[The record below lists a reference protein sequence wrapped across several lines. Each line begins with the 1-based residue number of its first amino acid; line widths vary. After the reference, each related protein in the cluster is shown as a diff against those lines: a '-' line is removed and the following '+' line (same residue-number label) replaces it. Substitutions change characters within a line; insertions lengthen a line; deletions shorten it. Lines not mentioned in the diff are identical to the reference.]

1 MSGVGVGGG
10 PGGGGAQ
17 ILDRGY
23 RRFDGE
29 RSGVSGAMRSVVWHT
44 IRGMLGLGRKFRFKI
59 VPILIIIVGFLPA
72 VGFAAAFI
80 IIRIVAGIEEFAD
93 AIQPEY
99 WELFANSYQSIVLF
113 AALMAPD
120 AIVRDRRD
128 GMVSLYLT
136 TPLTRPTYLV
146 SKFIAVVGV
155 LAIIVIVPTALY
167 LIAITFAGLGPN
179 GFGEWAVDFIG
190 ILAAGL
196 LACIV
201 YGAISMAASSL
212 SDRRSFAT
220 AIVIVVFFG
229 TLTTVSIMT
238 GLGNATETW
247 HVLNAAFMPLEMIAR
262 VFGDEGNY
270 PEVAT
275 SSVYLANAGW
285 TVAAGLTLWWRYR
298 DAGV

>member
-1 MSGVGVGGG
+1 MS
-10 PGGGGAQ
+10 GGAQ

-29 RSGVSGAMRSVVWHT
+29 RSGVGGAMRSVVWHT

-59 VPILIIIVGFLPA
+59 VPILIILVGFLPA

-80 IIRIVAGIEEFAD
+80 IVRIVAGVDEFAD
-93 AIQPEY
+93 AIRPEY

-136 TPLTRPTYLV
+136 TPLTRPTYLI

-155 LAIIVIVPTALY
+155 LVIIVIVPTVLY
-167 LIAITFAGLGPN
+167 LVAVTFVGLGPD
-179 GFGEWAVDFIG
+179 GFGEWLVDFVG
-190 ILAAGL
+190 ILIAGF
-196 LACIV
+196 LACVV

-212 SDRRSFAT
+212 TDRRSFAS
-220 AIVIVVFFG
+220 AIVVVVFFG
-229 TLTTVSIMT
+229 SLTTVGIMT
-238 GLGNATETW
+238 GLGNATDSW

-262 VFGDEGNY
+262 IFGDAGNY

-275 SSVYLANAGW
+275 VSVYLANAGW
-285 TVAAGLTLWWRYR
+285 AAASGFTLWWRYR
-298 DAGV
+298 EIGV